1 MRGIGKTLSRLP
13 AARAWIAGAA
23 ILAGA
28 AASVAHAQSTGSGN
42 GDETAMAI
50 PRLASPGDVSGVALP
65 QPLAP
70 SDAARVRRIFALQ
83 SRGNMAEAAEETS
96 QLTDPTLLGPILANR
111 YLGRFHRATPDELIV
126 WLERHADE
134 PDAPAIY
141 ALLTRRAPKGMVI
154 PPLPN
159 ADRVTEAATP
169 APAPEDADP
178 RDRTIARNPLLDRTV
193 AARAASGNDRSALRL
208 IAMTKGLSA
217 SYTALL
223 RGEVAQ
229 ALFTQNRDD
238 DALEV
243 ASSAIHHTPDDEQV
257 GLPGYI
263 AGLAAWRME
272 RMNLALSSFERAW
285 RAPVAPSAMRA
296 AAAFWAARASLHTR
310 DIPGYVMWMKR
321 ASVEPRTFYGLLARQ
336 ALGLGF
342 GFQGIRETLAEADVN
357 ALAATSE
364 GVRAFALLQ
373 VGEQDRAE
381 AELRQLWSRAKDDS
395 SLMRSVLLVASQ
407 AGLIDLAAQLA
418 DVVQTADGRPR
429 DNLRFPVPRLN
440 PRGGFQGRPGADLR
454 ACPRRVE
461 FQRLRRLSGG
471 RARTDADHASH
482 GRLHRERSIRC
493 AAFARPG
500 AQSRSRTA
508 IRRLSGRPRRDRRR
522 SDPGVSELQCWPRQF
537 RALERRHSRRRR
549 SAAVHRGDPDH
560 GDAQFRSARSCLY
573 VDLRG
578 APASARTEFWRR
590 WPPVHFPGSQF
601 WTGPRPSRRSPR
613 GCTDL
618 LGVSP
623 ADARDSQF
631 RFQGEI
637 LTEGITDCEASV
649 DYAAVLHILG

>member
-193 AARAASGNDRSALRL
+193 AARAASGNDRSAPRL

-440 PRGGFQGRPGADLR
+440 PRGGFKVDPALIYGLA
-454 ACPRRVE
+454 RVE
-461 FQRLRRLSGG
+461 SNFNASAVSPVGARGLMQIMPVTAGYIANDPSVARRLHDPALNLDLGQ
-471 RARTDADHASH
+471 RYVAYLADHDAIDGDLIRVLASYNAGPGSFARWSADIRDGGDPLLFIEAIPITETRNFVQH
-482 GRLHRERSIRC
+482 VLAYTWIYAARLHLPAPSLEAL
-493 AAFARPG
+493 AAG
-500 AQSRSRTA
+500 AF
-508 IRRLSGRPRRDRRR
+508 PRFTVLDR
-522 SDPGVSELQCWPRQF
+522 
-537 RALERRHSRRRR
+537 
-549 SAAVHRGDPDH
+549 
-560 GDAQFRSARSCLY
+560 
-573 VDLRG
+573 
-578 APASARTEFWRR
+578 PASITTIAAR
-590 WPPVHFPGSQF
+590 
-601 WTGPRPSRRSPR
+601 
-613 GCTDL
+613 
-618 LGVSP
+618 
-623 ADARDSQF
+623 
-631 RFQGEI
+631 
-637 LTEGITDCEASV
+637 
-649 DYAAVLHILG
+649 LH